1 MQAPH
6 AVSLSDIDLLDELG
20 RGVHSVVYRARRQ
33 SRYYAVKMPLF
44 GGDDHLETVAKSFL
58 REATALARVRHPA
71 LPAVMEVGWSKELPY
86 LVMELVAGETLAA
99 RLRRGVLNE
108 LEVVDLGVQLA
119 DALHSIHKCGL
130 VHHDVSTANIL
141 FDAHTDAVRLIDFG
155 FAQTTPL
162 SVVVAPS
169 SDPHA
174 EVAGPAIDLLALGR
188 VLFECVTAL
197 SPFVGVDPRPLLE
210 RGGDHHDLQPHISR
224 PLADILRRLMRLDT
238 VPGYDDAAR
247 LLRDLR
253 SLGQS
258 SAAQRF
264 EVSQRLRLSTAV
276 SVAMVGRERELDRL
290 RLAWRTS
297 GTRQGQVVLVRGCSG
312 SGKTRLIQAFVD
324 ELAGGRDA
332 CFVFKCQQGQ
342 HEPFV
347 WVRRLIHGYLARF
360 DALSSARKE
369 EALHGFRQLAGDAAP
384 LLRVLSARLG
394 RIFASAASEPRGD
407 GAEEIFAEGLAEFL
421 LKLLNES
428 ALATV
433 VIDDVQWL
441 DPGSRSVLTRLC
453 DRDGTRALIILGAR
467 DDADS
472 WSEVG
477 RLTRTFNPER
487 VWELAL
493 EPLDDARVA
502 ELIDA
507 YLGRQPYDLEL
518 LRFVITVSDHTPL
531 SVLEVLRVVLEH
543 GALVPNWGRW
553 RFDMVRAAG
562 LGVPRGGLELL
573 ARRLEALRP
582 NTLEM
587 LLTAAV
593 QGSTFDVPLL
603 CDAMAAP
610 EPEVNAMLAEACG
623 ATLVESVA
631 GEYGFVH
638 DSVREVLL
646 SRIDSVKRRELHQR
660 VGDALRR
667 TLDGPPGAAAIG
679 ATPPGSMPAL
689 KGGLIYAV
697 AAHHAAGLRDQ
708 YPRRVLD
715 SCVAAGRLAFQTFD
729 NELALRYFREA
740 ERAAA
745 QLSVVLPLEVR
756 LEIAEAHLRTGDVE
770 TSLAIFSEI
779 VEASDDA
786 FTRAR
791 TLSRIAFIH
800 AHHNRKEAWE
810 AFEQAFETLGA
821 RPPSGGFWALL
832 VAVCWWLRW
841 MLGRCRP
848 PMDPT
853 ERTRLEVLSQL
864 YYQVIRL
871 AVNEGKLGCVLEV
884 TLRSLVPA
892 ERLGSSGELCNAYL
906 MYSFALTSLGAR
918 GRGRVYLD
926 RTEAIARAT
935 NDPSIYAHM
944 LQVHVVVLAWAG
956 DIIGAVHA
964 ASRSLTEYGRWRELS
979 EFCLTIYNLQQIE
992 GLRGRCR
999 DAWKWVELAVS
1010 RLKQQNE
1017 GPGVTIEY
1025 IEDIVRAALMAQG
1038 REREADALL
1047 SRLRETKRVGVPR
1060 AIAGVASYGA
1070 DVRLFTECG
1079 RLDEGFEALVAE
1091 IEAKRFD
1098 PKRVHLE
1105 MTEYYVHVA
1114 HARVHALLRAS
1125 EGQKARNL
1133 ANLRRA
1139 LSDLKKSA
1147 RIPLIEAHALVVDG
1161 FRAYFEGD
1169 LAGASR
1175 LLARAEQLGQ
1185 QQAAPWVLYSVHRAR
1200 AHMARSRGELEAAHD
1215 QARLAEAMAKEHRA
1229 VYRLRWIREEFQLR
1243 AATRSGLD
1251 GSPAS
1256 SSSEASDVDLSNERL
1271 RPRSRA
1277 YLRSLVRID
1286 QQTDLTREHQAKAVI
1301 DELVESLSADRGFL
1315 FLAHSWPELGDS
1327 DPVAGPGKASLRVV
1341 GLPSEAG
1348 IEHRLDLV
1356 AARSVRGV
1364 DVDDT
1369 NYDTALVEDLFSLGE
1384 SYDTEYGELGA
1395 ASTVFFEGRAVLAAP
1410 IVMRRQRI
1418 GVVYLDRPRRLW
1430 PFSTQDRDTLLALAD
1445 QVPLVFE
1452 LGRTLRARGRAEQTQ
1467 RSAEKLEAIGRL
1479 AGGIAHDFNNMLSV
1493 IVSSTEQILAR
1504 DLPSNVVEETNTI
1517 QSAARRARDLTRQLL
1532 SFSRGQYLNLSVVDL
1547 NSLIER
1553 LAPIFRRLIGN
1564 STLELDLGSQLCPVE
1579 VDPAQV
1585 DQVLTNLVVNAGD
1598 AMVRG
1603 GVLTIR
1609 TRTVIVHDGQDYPR
1623 NVQPG
1628 TYARI
1633 VVSDTGEGMDL
1644 ATLNHVFE
1652 PFFTTKASRSGTGL
1666 GLATAYGIITQG
1678 GGNISVESKLAHGTS
1693 FTILLPAAKQRSN
1706 AVPPPAPQRDSKEAR
1721 TILLVDDE
1729 PLVRKAT
1736 SRLLRSMGYTV
1747 LAAESGEVAL
1757 ALANQHL
1764 EDIDLVLTD
1773 VVMPEMNGLDLAREL
1788 SRRSPSL
1795 KILFM
1800 SGFTDGVLAERGVL
1814 KPGVLYLQKPIQKDE
1829 LARCLASA
1837 FGQESN

>member
-6 AVSLSDIDLLDELG
+6 ATSLSDIELLDELG

-44 GGDDHLETVAKSFL
+44 GNDDRLEAVVKSFL

-71 LPAVMEVGWSKELPY
+71 LPTVMEVGWSKELPY

-108 LEVVDLGVQLA
+108 REVVDLGIQLA

-155 FAQTTPL
+155 FAQAAPL
-162 SVVVAPS
+162 SVSVES
-169 SDPHA
+169 SADPHA
-174 EVAGPAIDLLALGR
+174 EVAGPAIDLVGLGR

-197 SPFVGVDPRPLLE
+197 SPFAGVDPRPLLE

-224 PLADILRRLMRLDT
+224 PLLSILRRLMRLDT
-238 VPGYDDAAR
+238 VPGYDDAAQ
-247 LLRDLR
+247 LLQDLR
-253 SLGQS
+253 GLGQAGTPPQAS
-258 SAAQRF
+258 P
-264 EVSQRLRLSTAV
+264 RLRLSTAV
-276 SVAMVGRERELDRL
+276 SAALVGRERELDRL

-332 CFVFKCQQGQ
+332 CFVFKCQQSQ

-347 WVRRLIHGYLARF
+347 WVRRLIHSYLSRF
-360 DALSSARKE
+360 DGLPPSRRE
-369 EALHGFRQLAGDAAP
+369 EALLGFRQLAGDAAP

-394 RIFASAASEPRGD
+394 RIFANAGAEPRGD

-428 ALATV
+428 PLATV

-453 DRDGTRALIILGAR
+453 DRDGARSLIILAAR

-472 WSEVG
+472 WPEVG
-477 RLTRTFNPER
+477 RLTRTFNSER

-553 RFDMVRAAG
+553 RFDMARAAS
-562 LGVPRGGLELL
+562 LGIPRGGLELL

-582 NTLEM
+582 GTREM
-587 LLTAAV
+587 LVTAAIL
-593 QGSTFDVPLL
+593 GTAFDLPLL
-603 CDAMAAP
+603 CDVMGTA
-610 EPEVNAMLAEACG
+610 EPEVSAMLAEACG
-623 ATLVESVA
+623 ATLVENVG

-646 SRIDSVKRRELHQR
+646 SRVDSTKRRELHQR
-660 VGDALRR
+660 AGDALRR
-667 TLDGPPGAAAIG
+667 RLEGPSAAVAPG
-679 ATPPGSMPAL
+679 ATPPGAMPYA

-697 AAHHAAGLRDQ
+697 AAHHVAGLREQ
-708 YPRRVLD
+708 HPKRLLD

-740 ERAAA
+740 QRAAA

-770 TSLAIFSEI
+770 TSLGIFCEI
-779 VEASDDA
+779 AEATDDA

-800 AHHNRKEAWE
+800 AHHNRKQAWE
-810 AFEQAFETLGA
+810 AFERAFETLGA
-821 RPPSGGFWALL
+821 RPPSGRFWALL
-832 VAVCWWLRW
+832 IAVCWWLCWVFLPSRSP
-841 MLGRCRP
+841 R
-848 PMDPT
+848 DQK
-853 ERTRLEVLSQL
+853 ERTRLEILSQL

-892 ERLGSSGELCNAYL
+892 ERLGSSGELCNTYL

-918 GRGRVYLD
+918 RRGRVYLD

-935 NDPSIYAHM
+935 NNPSIYAHM

-999 DAWKWVELAVS
+999 DAWKWVELAIS
-1010 RLKQQNE
+1010 RLKQQHE

-1025 IEDIVRAALMAQG
+1025 IEDTVRAALMAQG

-1047 SRLRETKRVGVPR
+1047 SRLQETKRVRVPR

-1079 RLDEGFEALVAE
+1079 RLDRDFEALVAE
-1091 IEAKRFD
+1091 IEAKGFD

-1114 HARVHALLRAS
+1114 HARVHALLRGS
-1125 EGQKARNL
+1125 ETDKA
-1133 ANLRRA
+1133 ANMAKLYRA

-1147 RIPLIEAHALVVDG
+1147 RIPLIQAHALVVDG

-1169 LAGASR
+1169 LIRAAR
-1175 LLARAEQLGQ
+1175 LVARAEQLGQ
-1185 QQAAPWVLYSVHRAR
+1185 EQAAPWVLYSVHRAR
-1200 AHMARSRGELEAAHD
+1200 AHIARSRGELEAAHD

-1243 AATRSGLD
+1243 AATRSAMD
-1251 GSPAS
+1251 ASPAS
-1256 SSSEASDVDLSNERL
+1256 SSSEVSDIDVSNERL

-1286 QQTDLTREHQAKAVI
+1286 QQTDLSRQHQAKAVI

-1315 FLAHSWPELGDS
+1315 FLAHSWPELDE
-1327 DPVAGPGKASLRVV
+1327 PVGEPGSGKVSLRVV
-1341 GLPSEAG
+1341 GVPSEAG
-1348 IEHRLDLV
+1348 GEDRLDLV

-1364 DVDDT
+1364 DIDDT
-1369 NYDTALVEDLFSLGE
+1369 DYDTALVEDLFSLGE
-1384 SYDTEYGELGA
+1384 SYDTEYGEIVG
-1395 ASTVFFEGRAVLAAP
+1395 ASTAFFEGRAVLAAP
-1410 IVMRRQRI
+1410 IIMRRQRI

-1430 PFSTQDRDTLLALAD
+1430 PFSTQDRETLLALAD
-1445 QVPLVFE
+1445 QIPLVFE

-1504 DLPSNVVEETNTI
+1504 DLPTSVIEETNTI

-1532 SFSRGQYLNLSVVDL
+1532 SFSRGQYLNVSVVDL
-1547 NSLIER
+1547 NALIER

-1564 STLELDLGSQLCPVE
+1564 STLELDLGSELCPVE

-1598 AMVRG
+1598 AMVRA
-1603 GVLTIR
+1603 GVLTIQ
-1609 TRTVIVHDGQDYPR
+1609 TRTVKVSDSRDDPR
-1623 NVQPG
+1623 SVQPG

-1633 VVSDTGEGMDL
+1633 IVSDTGEGMDP

-1678 GGNISVESKLAHGTS
+1678 GGHISVESKLAHGTS
-1693 FTILLPAAKQRSN
+1693 FTILLPAAKQRSVTRPLPVS
-1706 AVPPPAPQRDSKEAR
+1706 ASRSKEQR

-1757 ALANQHL
+1757 GIVNQHL

-1773 VVMPEMNGLDLAREL
+1773 VVMPEMNGLDFAREL
-1788 SRRSPSL
+1788 SRRSPLL

-1814 KPGVLYLQKPIQKDE
+1814 KPGVMYLQKPIQKDE
-1829 LARCLASA
+1829 LERCLASA
-1837 FGQESN
+1837 FGPGPS